1 MCQISQ
7 PWKLHFILNIKCRQN
22 GNSPAGRLP
31 ANIRRDR
38 CTTQEEQI
46 YDAVTKCSFWEIMA
60 TVSKKSLWC
69 PRVRMFYVC
78 SPNCLAGLGVSQGAA
93 DFKTLSMPYLQNSK
107 LTWWRRPHR
116 STLVL
121 TETNC
126 CVSQKVLPLVL
137 NEFIG
142 NRYPLLVHSL
152 RPWPPPP
159 QTGVFSAVF
168 SYLGRRGLPL
178 GEMKAK
184 KCSFFPLFF
193 ALIARRFKVSL
204 Q

>member
-69 PRVRMFYVC
+69 PRVRTFYVC

-121 TETNC
+121 T
-126 CVSQKVLPLVL
+126 
-137 NEFIG
+137 
-142 NRYPLLVHSL
+142 
-152 RPWPPPP
+152 
-159 QTGVFSAVF
+159 GVFSAVF